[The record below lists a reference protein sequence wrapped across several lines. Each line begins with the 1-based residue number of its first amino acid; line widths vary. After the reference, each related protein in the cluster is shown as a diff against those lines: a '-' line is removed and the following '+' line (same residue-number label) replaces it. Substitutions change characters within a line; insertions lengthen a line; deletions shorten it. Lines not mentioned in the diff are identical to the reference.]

1 MKNNDNNEEFKD
13 INKKQK
19 VFFEEPLEYIDST
32 EIETLM
38 KKINQI
44 SINPTLDNSNK
55 TEQSF
60 ILQENIS
67 NFPYYI
73 GSFKDSLNKVFR
85 SNKNKDL
92 KELYES
98 VIKEIKKVYYGY
110 THVEQRMYSRI
121 NQFIKFKDEENITPL
136 QIVSKL
142 KEISD
147 TLKETNNFVR
157 FYLHEN
163 FKCLKK
169 IFKKIDERLYLK
181 TGIKSV
187 SLYFLLNIFDLPNN
201 ELSYILMFKIIDEV
215 SFILKYITEILN
227 ESIKKE
233 NIKSNVNNAENI
245 INNQSSLLE
254 DQSGNSTLLVEGINK
269 LKNQYIKNINELLN
283 KLDEYNIYR
292 AKYYN
297 KYLYTRGNF
306 QIDTNRYLKELNVL
320 DDISEEYF
328 QINTL
333 MDEELIISKFLQR
346 PLINEFLNFF
356 EIQLPSSHKWN
367 KRLIY
372 LHSLQYNIISI
383 ITIYSFFKYYEG
395 FLEASIFF
403 IGKLVGKFCFNSLI
417 KNSNRMK
424 CLLLISN
431 LLLIIS
437 LMILIIDNQESD
449 YIFLNCFF
457 KFIIGVSFCKSI
469 ETRFIL
475 NYIPKLLIK
484 RNVKK
489 YFRIKYLSISI
500 GFILLT
506 IFSYFQSLINK
517 KIKVDVIFACFISF
531 VILIVNYFMFKE
543 PKLDDIVNIEMNEI
557 SEKKIKEGKEIEEEK
572 IINDSSIEDKL
583 NKSDSMSNISYGK
596 AKIISVKERNKVKLM
611 ENSLKLGAGNGNY
624 EGTNHIFS
632 ILQNLIINE
641 NLNCSSYTN
650 ISMIGH
656 ILFLALLYIIFSLI
670 IFYNPLINSTINK
683 DKNNDNFEKILDF
696 KKKIWVFGIAY
707 LLFYFSLII
716 KNKFKFYII
725 KKKLSEINY
734 ILLLFILWQILFSL
748 LFIIL
753 HPNFFSASLVS
764 FDNYLYITLNSVLLL
779 FFLIIEKIVYK
790 IMIREIPLEANF
802 FGINID
808 NFLDIYESFVKAA
821 IFAIFFAIN
830 FFNINFNHEFIYLIV
845 IVVLL
850 LFELLVFIIFN
861 YRRKQYSLIK
871 IINKVTY
878 ESF

>member
-1 MKNNDNNEEFKD
+1 MKNIDNNEEFKD

-85 SNKNKDL
+85 NNKNKDL

-233 NIKSNVNNAENI
+233 NIKSNVNNVENI

-269 LKNQYIKNINELLN
+269 LKDQYIKSINGLLN
-283 KLDEYNIYR
+283 ELDEYNIYR

-306 QIDTNRYLKELNVL
+306 QIDTNRYLKELNML

-346 PLINEFLNFF
+346 SLINEFLNFF

-372 LHSLQYNIISI
+372 LHCLQYNIISI

-417 KNSNRMK
+417 KNPKRMK

-431 LLLIIS
+431 FLLIIS
-437 LMILIIDNQESD
+437 LKVL
-449 YIFLNCFF
+449 
-457 KFIIGVSFCKSI
+457 
-469 ETRFIL
+469 
-475 NYIPKLLIK
+475 
-484 RNVKK
+484 
-489 YFRIKYLSISI
+489 
-500 GFILLT
+500 
-506 IFSYFQSLINK
+506 
-517 KIKVDVIFACFISF
+517 KI
-531 VILIVNYFMFKE
+531 
-543 PKLDDIVNIEMNEI
+543 
-557 SEKKIKEGKEIEEEK
+557 
-572 IINDSSIEDKL
+572 
-583 NKSDSMSNISYGK
+583 
-596 AKIISVKERNKVKLM
+596 
-611 ENSLKLGAGNGNY
+611 
-624 EGTNHIFS
+624 
-632 ILQNLIINE
+632 
-641 NLNCSSYTN
+641 
-650 ISMIGH
+650 
-656 ILFLALLYIIFSLI
+656 
-670 IFYNPLINSTINK
+670 
-683 DKNNDNFEKILDF
+683 
-696 KKKIWVFGIAY
+696 
-707 LLFYFSLII
+707 
-716 KNKFKFYII
+716 
-725 KKKLSEINY
+725 
-734 ILLLFILWQILFSL
+734 
-748 LFIIL
+748 
-753 HPNFFSASLVS
+753 
-764 FDNYLYITLNSVLLL
+764 
-779 FFLIIEKIVYK
+779 
-790 IMIREIPLEANF
+790 
-802 FGINID
+802 
-808 NFLDIYESFVKAA
+808 
-821 IFAIFFAIN
+821 
-830 FFNINFNHEFIYLIV
+830 
-845 IVVLL
+845 
-850 LFELLVFIIFN
+850 
-861 YRRKQYSLIK
+861 
-871 IINKVTY
+871 
-878 ESF
+878 